1 MSAKA
6 SSPRLILALILALA
20 VTFVWS
26 AAAHAVTPEDVQY
39 GPPTSFVGDATGT
52 DGPGPDGSGTG
63 GAGLSSSGGA
73 GLSGTGGAGL
83 EGSGA
88 AGYVGDPQG
97 SGGGASGAGGS
108 GSVALVGVAPEA
120 GTGPSSGSIGLTGLL
135 PETGGPLLSLLAL
148 GLTSL
153 IGAGLTLLRYR
164 PKND

>member
-52 DGPGPDGSGTG
+52 GGPGPDGSGTG
-63 GAGLSSSGGA
+63 GAGLS
-73 GLSGTGGAGL
+73 
-83 EGSGA
+83 GSGA

-97 SGGGASGAGGS
+97 SGGGASGAGSS

-120 GTGPSSGSIGLTGLL
+120 GAGPSSGSIGLTGLL

>member
-1 MSAKA
+1 
-6 SSPRLILALILALA
+6 LALILALA

-39 GPPTSFVGDATGT
+39 GPPTSFVGDAT
-52 DGPGPDGSGTG
+52 
-63 GAGLSSSGGA
+63 
-73 GLSGTGGAGL
+73 
-83 EGSGA
+83 
-88 AGYVGDPQG
+88 GYVGDPQG

>member
-52 DGPGPDGSGTG
+52 GGPGPDGSGTG
-63 GAGLSSSGGA
+63 GAGLSGS
-73 GLSGTGGAGL
+73 GGAGL